1 MPQAQIRKTQRNPKL
16 WIAAL
21 VAASIVTISYKVYSS
36 YIGEENIEDKKTEED
51 GGVEEKLR
59 IAKKYTKK
67 SIALTLSHSVLSS
80 QLPLNEILLNSEN
93 VTFILPP
100 NLSMDDLVCNIGNA
114 DEVERYNLPKTLL
127 NNYKLLHCSNID
139 GYFNVLKNLKPD
151 TLLVCSDDLGIAN
164 NVPRDLHRFVKEI
177 INIDQNKD
185 DIYKKFSSI
194 FIK

>member
-1 MPQAQIRKTQRNPKL
+1 MPQAQIRRTQRNPKV
-16 WIAAL
+16 WVAAL
-21 VAASIVTISYKVYSS
+21 IAASIVTISYKMYSS
-36 YIGEENIEDKKTEED
+36 YIGEETVEDKRNEKE
-51 GGVEEKLR
+51 GAEEKLR

-114 DEVERYNLPKTLL
+114 DEVEKYNLPKTLL

-139 GYFNVLKNLKPD
+139 GYFNILKNLKPD
-151 TLLVCSDDLGIAN
+151 TLLVCSDDLGIADSL
-164 NVPRDLHRFVKEI
+164 PRDLHRFVKEV
-177 INIDQNKD
+177 INIDQNKE
-185 DIYKKFSSI
+185 DIYKKLSSI

>member
-1 MPQAQIRKTQRNPKL
+1 MPQPQIRRTQRNPKL
-16 WIAAL
+16 WIAGL
-21 VAASIVTISYKVYSS
+21 VAASIVTISYKMYSS
-36 YIGEENIEDKKTEED
+36 YTREESIEDKRTDED
-51 GGVEEKLR
+51 REVKEKLR
-59 IAKKYTKK
+59 VAKKYTKK

-80 QLPLNEILLNSEN
+80 QMPLNEILLNSEN

-114 DEVERYNLPKTLL
+114 DEIERYNLPTTLV

-139 GYFNVLKNLKPD
+139 GYFNILKNLKPD

-164 NVPRDLHRFVKEI
+164 NVPRDLHRFVKEV

-185 DIYKKFSSI
+185 DIYKKLSSI

>member
-1 MPQAQIRKTQRNPKL
+1 MPQVQVRKSQRNPKV

-21 VAASIVTISYKVYSS
+21 VAASIVTISYKIYNNYVN
-36 YIGEENIEDKKTEED
+36 EENVEDKRTNPD
-51 GGVEEKLR
+51 GTTDEKLK
-59 IAKKYTKK
+59 ISKKYTKK

-100 NLSMDDLVCNIGNA
+100 NLSMEDLAYNIGSA
-114 DEVERYNLPKTLL
+114 DEVEKYNLPKTLV
-127 NNYKLLHCSNID
+127 NNYKLLHCNNID
-139 GYFNVLKNLKPD
+139 GYFNIIKNLKPD
-151 TLLVCSDDLGIAN
+151 TLLVCSEDLGIASN
-164 NVPRDLHRFVKEI
+164 TPKDLNRFVKEV

-185 DIYKKFSSI
+185 DIYKKLSSI

>member
-1 MPQAQIRKTQRNPKL
+1 MPQAQIRKTQRNPKV

-21 VAASIVTISYKVYSS
+21 VAASIVTISYKMYSS
-36 YIGEENIEDKKTEED
+36 YIGEENIEDKRTDEE
-51 GGVEEKLR
+51 GAEERLR

-100 NLSMDDLVCNIGNA
+100 NLSMDDLVCNIGNS

-127 NNYKLLHCSNID
+127 NNYKLLHCSNIE
-139 GYFNVLKNLKPD
+139 GYFNILKNLKPD

-164 NVPRDLHRFVKEI
+164 SVPRDLHRFVKEV

-185 DIYKKFSSI
+185 DIYKKLSSI

>member
-36 YIGEENIEDKKTEED
+36 YIGEESIKDKRTEDDREA
-51 GGVEEKLR
+51 EEKLR

-114 DEVERYNLPKTLL
+114 DEVEKYNLPKTLL
-127 NNYKLLHCSNID
+127 NNYKLLRCSNID

-164 NVPRDLHRFVKEI
+164 SVPRDINRFVKEI

-185 DIYKKFSSI
+185 DKKLSSI

>member
-1 MPQAQIRKTQRNPKL
+1 MPQAQIRKTQRNPKV

-21 VAASIVTISYKVYSS
+21 VAASIVTISYKMYSS
-36 YIGEENIEDKKTEED
+36 YIGEENIEDNRTEEE
-51 GGVEEKLR
+51 GAEERLR

-100 NLSMDDLVCNIGNA
+100 NLSMDDLVCNIGNS

-127 NNYKLLHCSNID
+127 NNYKLLHCSNIE
-139 GYFNVLKNLKPD
+139 GYFNILKNLKPD

-164 NVPRDLHRFVKEI
+164 SVPRDLHRFVKEV

-185 DIYKKFSSI
+185 DIYKKLSSI